1 MLVIYLHSLWNWWL
15 GFEEDTPAET
25 LFCVLAAFLSGLWT
39 GRMLT
44 CGVWKLT
51 FWALARTGVCVS
63 KWAVFD
69 ERLFFLW
76 ILEAML
82 LSADFGAGVVPGK
95 PNYINIINIEI
106 VTCMWLYKAC
116 NSLYCYRGSLR
127 NSIIS
132 KAECAQR
139 RYLCWGHSLLKIL
152 REASFSRM

>member
-1 MLVIYLHSLWNWWL
+1 MTCVSAPLPEWLRCVFRHIGILKFEILRSFNSCHIRALSLTKFMIRL
-15 GFEEDTPAET
+15 CGRIPAET

-63 KWAVFD
+63 KWAVFN

-82 LSADFGAGVVPGK
+82 VSADFGAGVVPGK
-95 PNYINIINIEI
+95 VQLHRDYQIQNNDII
-106 VTCMWLYKAC
+106 VALQST
-116 NSLYCYRGSLR
+116 
-127 NSIIS
+127 
-132 KAECAQR
+132 Q
-139 RYLCWGHSLLKIL
+139 
-152 REASFSRM
+152 